1 MGGGWDRRRVLVPT
15 RRLLVR
21 RGGCCTPRCRRLEG
35 YLQGRFARLRP
46 ASPAGLRP
54 ASPAGLSYPQVAG
67 RVMVERHVHEGLA
80 E

>member
-1 MGGGWDRRRVLVPT
+1 MGQEARPGSHPSSAHEARRVD
-15 RRLLVR
+15 
-21 RGGCCTPRCRRLEG
+21 TPRCRFEG